1 MATASKKTTPKKA
14 KAPKAEAAPVALKG
28 ATAELVGYGQAPRKV
43 RLVTDLVKGKRLPEA
58 FAALSFLP
66 KRAALPIKKLLESA
80 AANAAAKGDDIAQ
93 LRVTNITVDNGGM
106 IVRFMPRAMGRA
118 TPIRRRRSLVRVTLA
133 A

>member
-1 MATASKKTTPKKA
+1 MATAAKKTTKKT
-14 KAPKAEAAPVALKG
+14 KAPKAASVELKG
-28 ATAELVGYGQAPRKV
+28 ATAELVGYTQAPRKV

-58 FAALSFLP
+58 FAALTFLP

-93 LRVTNITVDNGGM
+93 LRVKNITVDNGGYM
-106 IVRFMPRAMGRA
+106 VRYMPRAMGRA